1 MALQTRGGRRK
12 VSKNDGTRGRAEID
26 AERLMPDASA
36 QVVSQSELRGIGRWG
51 D

>member
-1 MALQTRGGRRK
+1 MALQTRSGRRK
-12 VSKNDGTRGRAEID
+12 VSKNGTRGRPEID

-36 QVVSQSELRGIGRWG
+36 EVVSQSELRGIGRWG

>member
-1 MALQTRGGRRK
+1 MALETRGGRRK
-12 VSKNDGTRGRAEID
+12 VSKNGTRGRAEID

-36 QVVSQSELRGIGRWG
+36 QVVSRSELRGIGRWG